1 MVWNTFYSYTGNA
14 MEEVPEIPGY
24 RIERKLG
31 EGGMAKVYFGV
42 QEKLKRK
49 VAIKVLEPL
58 LLKDKDFARRFLKEA
73 ETAANLIHPHIVT
86 IYDVGKVGQH
96 YYMVMEYL
104 EGTLKDRINESSRN
118 KRGLWQGDFAASLDI
133 IKKVAGALEYA
144 HKRGFIHRDIKPDNI
159 MFRHDG
165 TPVLVDFGIAKALGA
180 TTQLTRT
187 GMSVGTPHYMSPEQI
202 RGQDIDGRADLYSL
216 GVVLYEMLV
225 GEVPYRASDYIAVA
239 VKHLNEPIPRL
250 LSSLSHYQ
258 PLIERMMAK
267 DRANRVQSAARL
279 IPMIE
284 AFQTQMQGKKE
295 AAARER
301 PKIKERDAEA
311 QVTIPTLKKAARPGV
326 SPKGRLLGVAAFV
339 LAVVAVFWVIQF
351 TSGGGSKQERQTEPP
366 VEERLSKVQDGKP
379 EPTEIKN
386 RKPDPGESITSGQKT
401 ALTAAEQKA
410 YDGYVET
417 ARKEAGKGDYRG
429 ALANI
434 DKAKRIQESDE
445 LELLEGEV
453 LKKEAEAKTRK
464 RNEQIDKTPVK
475 PPPKKKVTPPV
486 TRVTPDIRTVNLIEL
501 PRELSTGYHEKMDRI
516 IIPNLPQGVKVMG
529 PVGFNF
535 SIDEKGHLGLK
546 RFSHPRLVV
555 LPKLKRQRV
564 LKMILD
570 KINDIT
576 LAPPR
581 DEQGQ
586 PVKVENWRLLYRV
599 GTFAGKIILNRRSI

>member
-1 MVWNTFYSYTGNA
+1 

-24 RIERKLG
+24 RIERTLG

-104 EGTLKDRINESSRN
+104 DGTLKDMINESSRN

-133 IKKVAGALEYA
+133 IKKVGGALEYA

-165 TPVLVDFGIAKALGA
+165 TPVLVDFGIAKALDA

-216 GVVLYEMLV
+216 GVVFYEMLM

-250 LSSLSHYQ
+250 PSPLSQYQ
-258 PLIERMMAK
+258 PLIDKMMAK
-267 DRANRVQSAARL
+267 DRANRVQSAGKL
-279 IPMIE
+279 IPVIE
-284 AFQTQMQGKKE
+284 DFQTKMRGKKE
-295 AAARER
+295 AAVKER
-301 PKIKERDAEA
+301 PKRKDRDAEA
-311 QVTIPTLKKAARPGV
+311 VVTIPTLKKTEGTGV
-326 SPKGRLLGVAAFV
+326 SRMARILGVAAFV
-339 LAVVAVFWVIQF
+339 LAVVVVFWVIQF
-351 TSGGGSKQERQTEPP
+351 TSGGSSKEEKQTEPP

-417 ARKEAGKGDYRG
+417 ARKQSGKGDYRG
-429 ALANI
+429 ALDNI
-434 DKAKRIQESDE
+434 EKAERIQKSDE

-453 LKKEAEAKTRK
+453 LKKEAEAKTQK
-464 RNEQIDKTPVK
+464 RDEQVGKTPVK
-475 PPPKKKVTPPV
+475 PPPKKKVGPPV
-486 TRVTPDIRTVNLIEL
+486 TRHTPDIRTINLINL
-501 PRELSTGYHEKMDRI
+501 PRELSTGYHKKMERI
-516 IIPNLPQGVKVMG
+516 VIPDLPSGVKVMG
-529 PVGFNF
+529 PVSFNF
-535 SIDEKGHLGLK
+535 SIDEKGNLGLK
-546 RFSHPRLVV
+546 RFSHPRLKVV
-555 LPKLKRQRV
+555 PKLNRQRV

-570 KINDIT
+570 KVNDIT
-576 LAPPR
+576 LAAPR